1 MSGEKP
7 GGREAMDRLTK
18 RIVDH
23 GGSAKFAREQAR
35 RAALQ
40 AFHGERQPRRT
51 ERTERK
57 D

>member
-23 GGSAKFAREQAR
+23 GGSA
-35 RAALQ
+35 LQ